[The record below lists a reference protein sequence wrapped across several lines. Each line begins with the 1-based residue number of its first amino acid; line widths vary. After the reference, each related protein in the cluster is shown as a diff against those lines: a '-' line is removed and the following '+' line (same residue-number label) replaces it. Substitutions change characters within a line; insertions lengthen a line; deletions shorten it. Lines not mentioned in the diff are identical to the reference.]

1 MYKHKI
7 KLQSILAAIVI
18 SGAIFASSLSTDARM
33 TDEQV
38 IEYIKEGNA
47 AGKSSS
53 QIGNELLAKGVTRAQ
68 LERLKNR
75 YEDQQGSEAN
85 VGTNTMTATETTI
98 RRNSA
103 NEDGPGRFHDASEDL
118 SASSFEDIQREIE
131 PEVGGRRIYGR
142 EVFRNNALTFEPN
155 ENVATPQNY
164 RLGPGDEVVID
175 IWGANEDHIRQTI
188 SPEGSIIVS
197 QVGPVYLNGLTIKQA
212 NDHIRQAFANKYAGI
227 GGNNPDSDINVT
239 LGQVRTIQIDI
250 MGEVAV
256 PGTYRLSPFST
267 IFHALYKAGGIN
279 DIGTMRNIHLVRNGQ
294 KMFGVDVY
302 EYLFDGKTTGNTR
315 LQEGDVIIVPPYEE
329 MVNIS
334 GNVKRPMLY
343 EVKNGETLQQ
353 LIDFAGGF
361 TGDAYVDQV
370 RVTRQSGRENELYNI
385 SSSEFN
391 DYQLQD
397 GDVVSVGT
405 ILNRF
410 TNRVEVKGSV
420 FRPGTFALSPELTT
434 IRDLIAK
441 ADGLT
446 EDAYTGRVLLYR
458 EGPDLSLEIEALDI
472 DGILSGRLP
481 DIELRRNDV
490 LVISSVHD
498 LQDRGDITIS
508 GLVARPGDYP
518 YAEGASIED
527 VILQAGGLLN
537 GASTARVEVSRRLV
551 DPDAIEATSQMAE
564 TFMFSLKDGLIVDA
578 AEDFKLEPYDIVEI
592 RRSPGYQVQRRVGVV
607 GEVVFDGTYTLES
620 KSERVSDL
628 VKRAGGLTPE
638 AYAKGASIM
647 RQMTAEEMRIRQET
661 IRNMNNMSSA
671 GDSIKAQN
679 LDIPTTYQVAIDLT
693 DAMEN
698 PGTSVDLV
706 LQEGDV
712 LIVPEFTN
720 TVRITGDVM
729 FPNTVTYKEGKKLK
743 YYIEQAGG
751 YGDRAKKNKAFIV
764 YLNGQVARAK
774 GNTVIEPGC
783 QIVVPTKEKGGGVN
797 WQAIMSVVSMTG
809 TLGTMAAAIS
819 NLIRK

>member
-1 MYKHKI
+1 MYNHKT
-7 KLQSILAAIVI
+7 KLQTILASLIVG
-18 SGAIFASSLSTDARM
+18 GAIFAGSFSTDARM

-38 IEYIKEGNA
+38 VEYIKTETA
-47 AGKSSS
+47 AGKSSQ

-68 LERLKNR
+68 IERLKNR

-85 VGTNTMTATETTI
+85 IGTGTMTATENTL
-98 RRNSA
+98 RRNSTEEA
-103 NEDGPGRFHDASEDL
+103 PGRLHDAAADL
-118 SASSFEDIQREIE
+118 SASSFEDIQRGIE
-131 PEVGGRRIYGR
+131 PELEERRTYGR
-142 EVFRNNALTFEPN
+142 DVFRNNALTFEPN

-197 QVGPVYLNGLTIKQA
+197 QVGPIYLNGMTIKQA

-227 GGNNPDSDINVT
+227 GGTNPDSDINVT

-294 KMFGVDVY
+294 KMVGVDVY

-329 MVNIS
+329 LVNIS
-334 GNVKRPMLY
+334 GNVKRPMYY
-343 EVKNGETLQQ
+343 ELKNGETLKQV
-353 LIDFAGGF
+353 IDFAGGF

-370 RVTRQSGRENELYNI
+370 RVTRQAGRENELYNI
-385 SSSEFN
+385 SASEFA
-391 DYQLQD
+391 DYPLQD

-405 ILNRF
+405 ILDRF

-420 FRPGTFALSPELTT
+420 FRPGMFALSPELTT
-434 IRDLIAK
+434 VRDLIAK

-490 LVISSVHD
+490 LVISSIHD
-498 LQDRGDITIS
+498 LEDRGDVTIS

-518 YAEGASIED
+518 YADGVTIED
-527 VILQAGGLLN
+527 VILQAGGLLK

-551 DPDAIEATSQMAE
+551 DPDATEATSQMAE
-564 TFMFSLKDGLIVDA
+564 TFMFSLVDGLIVNAD
-578 AEDFKLEPYDIVEI
+578 EDFQLQPYDIVEI

-638 AYAKGASIM
+638 AYVRGASIM
-647 RQMTAEEMRIRQET
+647 RQMTPEERRIREEA
-661 IRNMNNMSSA
+661 IRNANNMANA
-671 GDSIKAQN
+671 GDSINSQSLA
-679 LDIPTTYQVAIDLT
+679 IPTTYQVAIDL
-693 DAMEN
+693 AEALAA
-698 PGTSVDLV
+698 PGSAADLV
-706 LQEGDV
+706 LQTGDV
-712 LIVPEFTN
+712 LIVPEMTN
-720 TVRITGDVM
+720 TVRITGDVL
-729 FPNTVTYKEGKKLK
+729 FPNTVSYKEGKKLK

-751 YGDRAKKNKAFIV
+751 YGQRAKKNKAFIV
-764 YLNGQVARAK
+764 YLNGEVKRAK
-774 GNTVIEPGC
+774 GSTPIEPGC
-783 QIVVPTKEKGGGVN
+783 QIVVPTKEQGQGIN
-797 WQAIMSVVSMTG
+797 WQAIMTVTSMTG

>member
-1 MYKHKI
+1 
-7 KLQSILAAIVI
+7 
-18 SGAIFASSLSTDARM
+18 M
-33 TDEQV
+33 TDQQV
-38 IEYIKEGNA
+38 IEYIKAGNA
-47 AGKSSS
+47 AGKSSQ
-53 QIGNELLAKGVTRAQ
+53 QIGNELLARGVTRAQ
-68 LERLKNR
+68 IERLKNQ

-85 VGTNTMTATETTI
+85 VGTNTMNATESKI
-98 RRNSA
+98 RRNSTEEA
-103 NEDGPGRFHDASEDL
+103 PGRLHDDAEDL
-118 SASSFEDIQREIE
+118 SASSFEDIQRGIT
-131 PEVGGRRIYGR
+131 PEVGDRRIYGR

-197 QVGPVYLNGLTIKQA
+197 QIGPLYLNGLTIQQA
-212 NDHIRQAFANKYAGI
+212 NDHIRSAFANKYAGI

-279 DIGTMRNIHLVRNGQ
+279 DIGTMRNIHLIRNGQ
-294 KMFGVDVY
+294 KMVGVDVY

-334 GNVKRPMLY
+334 GNVKRPMYY

-385 SSSEFN
+385 SSSEFAQ
-391 DYQLQD
+391 YPLQD
-397 GDVVSVGT
+397 GDIVSVGT
-405 ILNRF
+405 ILDRF

-420 FRPGTFALSPELTT
+420 FRPGTFALSPELATV
-434 IRDLIAK
+434 RDLIAK

-472 DGILSGRLP
+472 DSILSGRIP

-498 LQDRGDITIS
+498 LEDRGDVTIS
-508 GLVARPGDYP
+508 GLVARPGAYP
-518 YAEGASIED
+518 YADGVSIED
-527 VILQAGGLLN
+527 LILQAGGLLK
-537 GASTARVEVSRRLV
+537 GASTARVEVSRRLI
-551 DPDAIEATSQMAE
+551 DPEATEATSQMAE
-564 TFMFSLKDGLIVDA
+564 IFIFPLQDGLIVD
-578 AEDFKLEPYDIVEI
+578 ETGDFQLEPYDIVEI

-638 AYAKGASIM
+638 AYVRGASII
-647 RQMTAEEMRIRQET
+647 RQMTAEERRVREEAL
-661 IRNMNNMSSA
+661 RNANNMTNS
-671 GDSIKAQN
+671 GDSIIVSSLA
-679 LDIPTTYQVAIDLT
+679 IPTTYQVAIDLSE
-693 DAMEN
+693 AMAN
-698 PGTSVDLV
+698 PGSSADLV

-712 LIVPEFTN
+712 LMVPELTN

-729 FPNTVTYKEGKKLK
+729 FPNTVSYKEGKKLK
-743 YYIEQAGG
+743 YYVEQAGG
-751 YGDRAKKNKAFIV
+751 YGERAKKNKAFIV
-764 YLNGQVARAK
+764 YLNGEVKRAK
-774 GNTVIEPGC
+774 GSTPIEPGC
-783 QIVVPTKEKGGGVN
+783 QIVVPTKEKGNGVN
-797 WQAIMSVVSMTG
+797 WQAIMTITSMTG

-819 NLIRK
+819 NLITK

>member
-1 MYKHKI
+1 
-7 KLQSILAAIVI
+7 
-18 SGAIFASSLSTDARM
+18 M
-33 TDEQV
+33 TDQQV
-38 IEYIKEGNA
+38 IEYIKAGNA
-47 AGKSSS
+47 AGKSSQ
-53 QIGNELLAKGVTRAQ
+53 QIGNELLARGVTRAQ
-68 LERLKNR
+68 IERLKNQ

-85 VGTNTMTATETTI
+85 VGTNTMNATESKI
-98 RRNSA
+98 RRNSTEEA
-103 NEDGPGRFHDASEDL
+103 PGRLHDAAEDL
-118 SASSFEDIQREIE
+118 SASSFEDIQRGIT
-131 PEVGGRRIYGR
+131 PEVGDRRIYGR

-197 QVGPVYLNGLTIKQA
+197 QIGPLYLNGLTIQQA
-212 NDHIRQAFANKYAGI
+212 NDHIRSAFANKYAGI

-279 DIGTMRNIHLVRNGQ
+279 DIGTMRNIHLIRNGQ
-294 KMFGVDVY
+294 KMVGVDVY

-334 GNVKRPMLY
+334 GNVKRPMYY

-385 SSSEFN
+385 SSSEFAQ
-391 DYQLQD
+391 YPLQD
-397 GDVVSVGT
+397 GDIVSVGT
-405 ILNRF
+405 ILDRF

-420 FRPGTFALSPELTT
+420 FRPGTFALSPELATV
-434 IRDLIAK
+434 RDLIAK

-472 DGILSGRLP
+472 DSILSGRIP

-498 LQDRGDITIS
+498 LEDRGDVTIS
-508 GLVARPGDYP
+508 GLVARPGAYP
-518 YAEGASIED
+518 YADGVSIED
-527 VILQAGGLLN
+527 LILQAGGLLK
-537 GASTARVEVSRRLV
+537 GASTARVEVSRRLI
-551 DPDAIEATSQMAE
+551 DPEATEATSQMAE
-564 TFMFSLKDGLIVDA
+564 IFIFPLQDGLIVD
-578 AEDFKLEPYDIVEI
+578 ETGDFQLEPYDIVEI

-638 AYAKGASIM
+638 AYVRGASII
-647 RQMTAEEMRIRQET
+647 RQMTAEERRVREEAL
-661 IRNMNNMSSA
+661 RNANNMTNS
-671 GDSIKAQN
+671 GDSIIVSSLA
-679 LDIPTTYQVAIDLT
+679 IPTTYQVAIDLSE
-693 DAMEN
+693 AMAN
-698 PGTSVDLV
+698 PGSSADLV

-712 LIVPEFTN
+712 LMVPELTN

-729 FPNTVTYKEGKKLK
+729 FPNTVSYKEGKKLK
-743 YYIEQAGG
+743 YYVEQAGG
-751 YGDRAKKNKAFIV
+751 YGERAKKNKAFIV
-764 YLNGQVARAK
+764 YLNGEVKRAK
-774 GNTVIEPGC
+774 GSTPIEPGC
-783 QIVVPTKEKGGGVN
+783 QIVVPTKEKGNGVN
-797 WQAIMSVVSMTG
+797 WQAIMTITSMTG

-819 NLIRK
+819 NLITK

>member
-1 MYKHKI
+1 
-7 KLQSILAAIVI
+7 
-18 SGAIFASSLSTDARM
+18 M
-33 TDEQV
+33 TDQQV
-38 IEYIKEGNA
+38 IEYIKAGNA
-47 AGKSSS
+47 AGKSSQ
-53 QIGNELLAKGVTRAQ
+53 QIGNELLARGVTRAQ
-68 LERLKNR
+68 IERLKNQ

-85 VGTNTMTATETTI
+85 VGTNTMNATESKI
-98 RRNSA
+98 RRNSTEEA
-103 NEDGPGRFHDASEDL
+103 PGRLHDAAEDL
-118 SASSFEDIQREIE
+118 SASSFEDIQRGIT
-131 PEVGGRRIYGR
+131 PEVGDRRIYGR

-197 QVGPVYLNGLTIKQA
+197 QIGPLYLNGLTIQQA
-212 NDHIRQAFANKYAGI
+212 NDHIRSAFANKYAGI

-279 DIGTMRNIHLVRNGQ
+279 DIGTMRNIHLIRNGQ
-294 KMFGVDVY
+294 KMVGVDVY

-334 GNVKRPMLY
+334 GNVKRPMYY

-385 SSSEFN
+385 SSSEFAQ
-391 DYQLQD
+391 YPLQD
-397 GDVVSVGT
+397 GDIVSVGT
-405 ILNRF
+405 ILDRF

-420 FRPGTFALSPELTT
+420 FRPGTFALSPELATV
-434 IRDLIAK
+434 RDLIAK

-472 DGILSGRLP
+472 DSILSGRIP

-498 LQDRGDITIS
+498 LEDRGDVTIS
-508 GLVARPGDYP
+508 GLVARPGAYP
-518 YAEGASIED
+518 YADGVSIED
-527 VILQAGGLLN
+527 LILQAGGLLK
-537 GASTARVEVSRRLV
+537 GASTARVEVSRRLI
-551 DPDAIEATSQMAE
+551 DPEATEATSQMAE
-564 TFMFSLKDGLIVDA
+564 TFIFPLQDGLIVD
-578 AEDFKLEPYDIVEI
+578 ETGDFQLEPYDIVEI

-638 AYAKGASIM
+638 AYVRGASII
-647 RQMTAEEMRIRQET
+647 RQMTAEERRVREEAL
-661 IRNMNNMSSA
+661 RNANNMTNS
-671 GDSIKAQN
+671 GDSIIVSSLA
-679 LDIPTTYQVAIDLT
+679 IPTTYQVAIDLSE
-693 DAMEN
+693 AMAN
-698 PGTSVDLV
+698 PGSSADLV

-712 LIVPEFTN
+712 LMVPELTN

-729 FPNTVTYKEGKKLK
+729 FPNTVSYKEGKKLK
-743 YYIEQAGG
+743 YYVEQAGG
-751 YGDRAKKNKAFIV
+751 YGERAKKNKAFIV
-764 YLNGQVARAK
+764 YLNGEVKRAK
-774 GNTVIEPGC
+774 GSTPIEPGC
-783 QIVVPTKEKGGGVN
+783 QIVVPTKEKGNGVN
-797 WQAIMSVVSMTG
+797 WQAIMTITSMTG

-819 NLIRK
+819 NLITK